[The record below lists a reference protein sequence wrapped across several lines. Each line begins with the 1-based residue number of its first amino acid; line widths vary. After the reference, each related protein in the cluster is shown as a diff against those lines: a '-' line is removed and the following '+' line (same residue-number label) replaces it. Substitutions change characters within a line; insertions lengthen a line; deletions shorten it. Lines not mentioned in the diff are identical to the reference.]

1 MEGLP
6 MIVASHREQARSP
19 LLLAHGLHVT
29 WQTACPQF
37 STTGLYSSWVQ
48 LLHSKL
54 SAVHLIVLAASSET

>member
-1 MEGLP
+1 

-19 LLLAHGLHVT
+19 LLLTHGLHVS

-37 STTGLYSSWVQ
+37 STTGLYSSWAQ

-54 SAVHLIVLAASSET
+54 SAVHLSVLVASSET